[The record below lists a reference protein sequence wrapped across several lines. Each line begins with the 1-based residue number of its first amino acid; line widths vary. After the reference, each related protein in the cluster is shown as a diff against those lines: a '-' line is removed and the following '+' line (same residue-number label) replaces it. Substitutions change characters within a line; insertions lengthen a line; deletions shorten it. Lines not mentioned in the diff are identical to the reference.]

1 MNLVTGVYG
10 MAKRKHERQERKLN
24 LDTFRR
30 GIRGKVLEAVSIAN
44 ELESRYISLEFQ
56 DQTELTITLDVRL
69 TGKLELFDCKTGDQ
83 RLVRK
88 IGLVPDDT
96 PLWRPQG

>member
-1 MNLVTGVYG
+1 
-10 MAKRKHERQERKLN
+10 MAKRKHERQERQLN

-30 GIRGKVLEAVSIAN
+30 GIRGKVLEAVSITN

-69 TGKLELFDCKTGDQ
+69 TGKLELFDCKTWDQ